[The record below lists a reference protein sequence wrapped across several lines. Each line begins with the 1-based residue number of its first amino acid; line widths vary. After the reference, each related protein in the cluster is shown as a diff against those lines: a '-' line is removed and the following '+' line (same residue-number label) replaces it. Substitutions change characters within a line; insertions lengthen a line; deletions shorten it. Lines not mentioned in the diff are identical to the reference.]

1 MRHPELLIPAGSLPV
16 LKTAVRY
23 GADAVYIGGE
33 TMSLRAKAR
42 NFSAGE
48 MREGIEFAHRY
59 GKKVYVTANIFARDS
74 DLDEAARYF
83 GELESM
89 EPDALLIADP
99 GMFRLARRCA
109 PAVPIHISTQAN
121 TTNSESAVFWHDLG
135 ASRIVTAREL
145 SISELKEL
153 RRRISPDLELGD
165 VHFLFGP
172 LSSEQLSGWPGR
184 QPGSLHAS
192 LPVAVRGDGG
202 DAPRRIYAG
211 GGE

>member
-121 TTNSESAVFWHDLG
+121 TTNSESAVFWHDPADSSG
-135 ASRIVTAREL
+135 SGTGGVRSR
-145 SISELKEL
+145 
-153 RRRISPDLELGD
+153 GD

-184 QPGSLHAS
+184 QPGSLYAS